1 MQKMQGRNRLIFTTI
16 MNLQE
21 KYKKEI
27 LKKLKEEFGY
37 KNNLEVP
44 RLVKAVVNVG
54 VGRQAKDS
62 AFIENVKS
70 SLERIAGQRPVLTRA
85 KKAISSFKTKKGMI
99 IGAAVTLRGKRMYDF
114 IEKLV
119 NITFPRV
126 RDFRGLNEKQVDR
139 NGNLTVGFREHLAFP
154 EIRAD
159 EVDAIHGLEVS
170 IATTA
175 KKKEEGLEL
184 FRLIGFPFKKE

>member
-1 MQKMQGRNRLIFTTI
+1 

>member
-1 MQKMQGRNRLIFTTI
+1 MQGRNRLIFTTI